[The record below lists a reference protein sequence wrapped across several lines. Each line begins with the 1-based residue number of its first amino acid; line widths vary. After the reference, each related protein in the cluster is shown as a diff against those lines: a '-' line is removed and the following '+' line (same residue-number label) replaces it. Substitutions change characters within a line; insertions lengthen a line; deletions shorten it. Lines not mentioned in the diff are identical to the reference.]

1 MVASMSHPIDESTS
15 AFLRSAADD
24 LQHQVGVAGVVR
36 ALALE
41 QPSDGVTIIA
51 SIAVGTRTVEVR
63 GSGESLVSAYADLR
77 RSTAAGLVAMLF
89 TELVSA

>member
-1 MVASMSHPIDESTS
+1 MVTAMSHSIDEATS

-24 LQHQVGVAGVVR
+24 MQRQIGVAAAVR
-36 ALALE
+36 TLALE
-41 QPSDGVTIIA
+41 QSGGGVTIIA

-77 RSTAAGLVAMLF
+77 RSTAAGLLATLF
-89 TELVSA
+89 AELVSA